1 MFQTNRR
8 FKDQLV
14 KAEWVENARKKQ
26 YQDLVQQLRIN
37 DEKKM
42 MIKEIQ
48 EHQTQQKLATAF
60 AQRRRVETDEGQ
72 QLYDRSHTPLLIK
85 EAAIK

>member
-60 AQRRRVETDEGQ
+60 AQRRRVETDEG
-72 QLYDRSHTPLLIK
+72 
-85 EAAIK
+85 